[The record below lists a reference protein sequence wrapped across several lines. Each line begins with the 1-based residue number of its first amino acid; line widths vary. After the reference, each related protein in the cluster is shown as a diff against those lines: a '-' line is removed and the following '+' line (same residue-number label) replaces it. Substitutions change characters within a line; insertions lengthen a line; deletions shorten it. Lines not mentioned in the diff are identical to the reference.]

1 VPQFEEANTTEPMSA
16 TAKMIE
22 TLKNNIRGDVFCN
35 CFCITDKK
43 TLEDPNCKY
52 SFEFF
57 KKIKDGEF
65 DEKTEDEPY

>member
-1 VPQFEEANTTEPMSA
+1 MSA

-22 TLKNNIRGDVFCN
+22 TLKNNMRGEVFCSS
-35 CFCITDKK
+35 FSIIDKK
-43 TLEDPNCKY
+43 TLGDSNCKY